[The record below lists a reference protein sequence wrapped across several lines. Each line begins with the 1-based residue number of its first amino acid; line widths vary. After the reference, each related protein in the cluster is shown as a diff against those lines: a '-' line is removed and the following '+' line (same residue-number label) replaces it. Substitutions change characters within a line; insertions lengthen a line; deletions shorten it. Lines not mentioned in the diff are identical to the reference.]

1 MDEPLRHRRT
11 KGAATR
17 MLDLTPPRH
26 IDGQRCGTSALLG
39 ALSSE
44 LDQPLSIERGKLHT
58 AELSLER
65 CHHRSAI

>member
-26 IDGQRCGTSALLG
+26 IPTLPFASILACPQHVRLGGNLGNAGSLLMVSTE
-39 ALSSE
+39 A
-44 LDQPLSIERGKLHT
+44 
-58 AELSLER
+58 
-65 CHHRSAI
+65 